1 MEEDVY
7 KKELKQLQQR
17 LGELHNRLYRKKVPS
32 SLPMKG
38 GMQPEKA
45 EISSGLREHLIRVDM
60 RFIRLQVP
68 SRMRK
73 QDIICG
79 VSGQGFRVPG
89 ILQSLTERGMG
100 V

>member
-17 LGELHNRLYRKKVPS
+17 LGELHNRLYRKKVPVIIAYEGWDAAG
-32 SLPMKG
+32 KG
-38 GMQPEKA
+38 GN
-45 EISSGLREHLIRVDM
+45 INGLREHLIRVDM